1 MISKGVIIA
10 LAIAYLCILFLVA
23 NLSERNK
30 FNIASSW
37 IYALSMAVYCT
48 AWTFFGSIGNAAEKG
63 LSFLP
68 VYLGPT
74 LFMPLIAPV
83 LVKII
88 RISKRQRITS
98 IADFISSRYG
108 KNVSLGIWVTLFC
121 VIGIVPYIS
130 IQLKA
135 ITSGIEI
142 LTGYENNIGWWQD
155 STLYIAAVLALFTMV
170 YGIRHIDA
178 TEQHKGVMSAIAFES
193 IIKLVAFLLCGLAIC
208 YVTFN
213 NTSDIFKQ
221 AAIKNLVAPFTT
233 NQNFNSWNWILT
245 ALVSALSILFL
256 PRQFQVAVVENTDVN
271 HVKKSMWVFPLYLLL
286 INLLVIPIALAG
298 KLTLQQGSPDNY
310 FLLLIEQLKNP
321 GLSALVFIGGFS
333 AATGMVI
340 VEVIALTTMISNH
353 VLAPL
358 FLTRS
363 SKIAYNAGKFIL
375 NTRRI
380 AAIFLLFF
388 AYLFEKQVAERY
400 SLISIGLISF
410 TAMAQLAPSVLFG
423 LFWKESNRK
432 AAVVSIL
439 SGFLLWFYTLVIPSF
454 KGSTWIDH
462 LLLNGPFSISWLK
475 PTELFGMNHLDPIS
489 HGIFWSLGINT
500 LLFVLI
506 SLQGKVENSV
516 RMQQELFLYP
526 SKTKYPIAI
535 WNGLTL
541 YHDLKSML
549 ARFIGEKRVE
559 LLLQGYANRHDI
571 IIQEDGPADRRMV
584 RFAERLLGGVVG
596 AASSRLMI
604 SSVTTEENI
613 TLTEVMD
620 IVKESQQIIE
630 LNKELRKKSI
640 ELEKASSAL
649 SAANEKLLHAD
660 ELKNEFL
667 YTVTHELR
675 TPLTSIRALSE
686 ILHDNPDLEEEQRQ
700 QYLSIITREI
710 EKLSHL
716 ITQVLNLEKYE
727 SGRQRIHPISFEMKD
742 LLQEVMDSL
751 YPLAQE
757 KNKIM
762 LCNLPNEQLLIHA
775 DRSLLVQVVYNLV
788 SNAIKFAH
796 EKIEILIRKQGD
808 ELEVQICDD
817 GPGIDEF
824 QKDLLF
830 DKFYQYKQ
838 HHLLKPEGSGLGLAI
853 CRRIIELHHGK
864 ISARNNVTKGASF
877 IFVLPS
883 IYQE

>member
-1 MISKGVIIA
+1 MISQGVIIA
-10 LAIAYLCILFLVA
+10 IAIAYLSTLFLIA
-23 NLSERNK
+23 NLSERK
-30 FNIASSW
+30 WFNFSSSW

-48 AWTFFGSIGNAAEKG
+48 AWTFFGSIGNAAEQG

-74 LFMPLIAPV
+74 LFMPLLAPV
-83 LVKII
+83 LIKLI

-108 KNVSLGIWVTLFC
+108 KNVSLGIVVTIFC

-142 LTGYENNIGWWQD
+142 LTGYENIHGWWKD
-155 STLYIAAVLALFTMV
+155 STLYIAAGLALFTIV

-193 IIKLVAFLLCGLAIC
+193 VVKLIAFIVCGLVIC
-208 YVTFN
+208 YSSFH
-213 NTSDIFKQ
+213 NTGEIFKR
-221 AAIKNLVAPFTT
+221 AEANNLLKAFTSFEH
-233 NQNFNSWNWILT
+233 FNSWNWILT
-245 ALVSALSILFL
+245 ALVSALSIIFL
-256 PRQFQVAVVENTDVN
+256 PRQFQVAVVENTDVK
-271 HVKKSMWVFPLYLLL
+271 HVRKSMWVFPFYLLL

-298 KLTLQQGSPDNY
+298 KLQIAHASSDNY
-310 FLLLIEQLKNP
+310 FLLLIQQLKNP
-321 GLSALVFIGGFS
+321 GLSSLVFIGGFS

-353 VLAPL
+353 VLAPM

-363 SKIAYNAGKFIL
+363 TKYTHDAGKFIL
-375 NTRRI
+375 NARRI

-439 SGFLLWFYTLVIPSF
+439 SGFLLWFYTLVLPSF
-454 KGSTWIDH
+454 KGSVWVDR
-462 LLLNGPFSISWLK
+462 LLLQGPFSLSWLK
-475 PTELFGMNHLDPIS
+475 PTELFGLNTLDPIS

-500 LLFVLI
+500 LLFIALA
-506 SLQGKVENSV
+506 LQGKVENSV
-516 RMQQELFLYP
+516 RIQQELFLHP
-526 SKTKYPIAI
+526 SKTKYPKAI

-541 YHDLKSML
+541 YIDLKRML
-549 ARFIGEKRVE
+549 ARFIGEKRVD

-571 IIQEDGPADRRMV
+571 IIQEEGPADRRMV
-584 RFAERLLGGVVG
+584 LFAERLLGGVVG
-596 AASSRLMI
+596 SASSRLMI
-604 SSVTTEENI
+604 SSVTSEEKISLN
-613 TLTEVMD
+613 EVMD

-649 SAANEKLLHAD
+649 NVANEKLLYAD
-660 ELKNEFL
+660 EMKNEFL

-686 ILHDNPDLEEEQRQ
+686 ILHDNPDLDENQRQ

-727 SGRQRIHPISFEMKD
+727 SGRQRIQPISFDMND

-751 YPLAQE
+751 RPLAQE
-757 KNKIM
+757 KNKYFV
-762 LCNLPNEQLLIHA
+762 CNAPNEQLLIHA

-788 SNAIKFAH
+788 SNAIKFANQ
-796 EKIEILIRKQGD
+796 KIEIIIRKQGD
-808 ELEVQICDD
+808 EFEVQISDD
-817 GPGIDEF
+817 GPGIDEH

-864 ISARNNVTKGASF
+864 ITARNNREQGASF
-877 IFVLPS
+877 IFALPS
-883 IYQE
+883 IFQE